1 MCFASY
7 ILLAVVQ
14 WVGRRSHEFPVDHA
28 DVKKGIRPQILQRH
42 ISIQSVDPHW
52 DSQRPQTV
60 ASEANT
66 GAEQEFGN
74 IKVTHK
80 ASHRIETIKKHFLF
94 LSVAKHDRENTQAM
108 LESAQLQVQLGEHKK
123 AAEVLDWILDSKT
136 ANSDSSLYM
145 SVTKELAKV
154 CAWKK

>member
-7 ILLAVVQ
+7 ILLVVVQ

-42 ISIQSVDPHW
+42 ISIRSVAPHW
-52 DSQRPQTV
+52 DSLRPQTV

-66 GAEQEFGN
+66 GAEQEPGN

-80 ASHRIETIKKHFLF
+80 ASHRIETLKKNIFF
-94 LSVAKHDRENTQAM
+94 FY
-108 LESAQLQVQLGEHKK
+108 QLLNMTERTHRP
-123 AAEVLDWILDSKT
+123 
-136 ANSDSSLYM
+136 
-145 SVTKELAKV
+145 
-154 CAWKK
+154 C